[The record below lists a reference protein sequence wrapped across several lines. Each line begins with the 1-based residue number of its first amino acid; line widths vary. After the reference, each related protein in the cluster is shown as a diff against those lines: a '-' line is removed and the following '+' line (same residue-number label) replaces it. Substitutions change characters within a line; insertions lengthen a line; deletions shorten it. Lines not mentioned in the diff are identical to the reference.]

1 MKPRQSWLQPAIS
14 TAVKTNLF
22 NSDERNSSAWLRSA
36 ASPRSTIKCSSDSSG
51 NGNLTDIGKIQR
63 NLRVSEG
70 HLSSNSSKTFEPAQ
84 ICAILHMPY
93 QAYHLTMAP
102 S

>member
-70 HLSSNSSKTFEPAQ
+70 HLSSNSSKNLRACSDLRNPSY
-84 ICAILHMPY
+84 AISGISSDNGPE
-93 QAYHLTMAP
+93 
-102 S
+102 